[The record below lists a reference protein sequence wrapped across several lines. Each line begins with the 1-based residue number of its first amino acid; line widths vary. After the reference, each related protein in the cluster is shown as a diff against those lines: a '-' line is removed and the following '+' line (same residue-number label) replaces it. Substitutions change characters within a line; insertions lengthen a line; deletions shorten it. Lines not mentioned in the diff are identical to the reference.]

1 MVIHIGPNFYAVPF
15 HHPRSCQGQG
25 HRLRIF
31 MLKFYVEVFS
41 ISLLLNYMM
50 DLVPVW
56 YRDRYWLKHFIS
68 TYSTH
73 DRDLE
78 VDVTD
83 LEFKC

>member
-1 MVIHIGPNFYAVPF
+1 
-15 HHPRSCQGQG
+15 
-25 HRLRIF
+25 
-31 MLKFYVEVFS
+31 MLKFYVEVSS

-50 DLVPVW
+50 DLVPIW
-56 YRDRYWLKHFIS
+56 YYDRYWSKVFTSII
-68 TYSTH
+68 STH